1 MLDYSKIELLPQIS
15 NICWFNSILTVLLYS
30 EGVRKILKENLFGT
44 NKFLKS
50 LLYIIDNNYTS
61 PENIRKL
68 FRGRFTTEFLLFTY
82 LDIYKSPKLKEQL
95 KKQLSRNIRLFIG
108 NTFKFIIELL
118 EKLEIKA
125 QDLYYYDNNLH
136 YNIYTMSKR
145 TTSPDIIL
153 LFHEKT
159 NPDINKDELSAPFS
173 NYSSFISGIEEINE
187 YITYNGVKYKLDS
200 TILQNYNSDDKKINH
215 VISGITYN
223 NESYVYNG
231 WRIDNYKFLDKT
243 GVRKIKKSCPLFKF
257 DWKKDII
264 NTDNSK
270 SKSKN
275 DFCISINECK
285 LLEIIDEKDLCFN
298 FSRGNKVLIYV
309 KVDETSS
316 KSFISTKKDNI
327 RSKSIKYTSQTLK
340 PYLRSFYHL
349 NDKSIVE
356 LKEILKQLKYNN
368 IMIERITAENI
379 KKNLNEKYKDLFKVN
394 MSNTDENLIKKFIK
408 KMIKANLKD
417 DIIFD
422 DVDLFGI
429 DDKYINLLKTYS
441 KSVLSSYLSNK
452 DDNNK
457 TIKELIL
464 FLFKRDIEP
473 EILHKLINIITDK
486 ILFSRSISVSVSTSI
501 KS

>member
-15 NICWFNSILTVLLYS
+15 SICWFNSILTVLLYS
-30 EGVRKILKENLFGT
+30 QGIRKILKENLSGT

-95 KKQLSRNIRLFIG
+95 KKQLRRNIRLFIG
-108 NTFKFIIELL
+108 NTFNFIIELL
-118 EKLEIKA
+118 QKLEIKA

-136 YNIYTMSKR
+136 YNLYNVSKR

-153 LFHEKT
+153 LFHEKS
-159 NPDINKDELSAPFS
+159 NQDINKDELSAPFS

-187 YITYNGVKYKLDS
+187 YITYYEHKYKLEA
-200 TILQNYNSDDKKINH
+200 TILENYNIHEINQGH

-223 NESYVYNG
+223 NESFVYNG
-231 WRIDNYKFLDKT
+231 WRNDGYKFLDRT
-243 GVRKIKKSCPLFKF
+243 GVRKIKKSCPLFKY
-257 DWKKDII
+257 DW
-264 NTDNSK
+264 K

-275 DFCISINECK
+275 DFCISKKECE

-298 FSRGNKVLIYV
+298 FSKGNKVLIYV
-309 KVDETSS
+309 KVDDTKI
-316 KSFISTKKDNI
+316 KSFISTKKQNI
-327 RSKSIKYTSQTLK
+327 TSKSVKYTSQTLK
-340 PYLRSFYHL
+340 PYLRSFYQL
-349 NDKSIVE
+349 NDRTIVE
-356 LKEILKQLKYNN
+356 LKEILKELKYNS
-368 IMIERITAENI
+368 IIIERITPENI

-394 MSNTDENLIKKFIK
+394 SSNTDENLIKKFIK

-429 DDKYINLLKTYS
+429 DDNYINLLKTYS
-441 KSVLSSYLSNK
+441 KSVLTQYLLNK

-464 FLFKRDIEP
+464 FLFKKNIEP
-473 EILHKLINIITDK
+473 EVLNKFINIIIDK
-486 ILFSRSISVSVSTSI
+486 ILFSRSVSVSI
-501 KS
+501 KR

>member
-30 EGVRKILKENLFGT
+30 EGVRKILKENLFGR

-82 LDIYKSPKLKEQL
+82 LDIYKSPKLKEKLKQQL
-95 KKQLSRNIRLFIG
+95 RRNIRLFIG
-108 NTFKFIIELL
+108 NTFNFIIELL
-118 EKLEIKA
+118 QKLEIKA

-136 YNIYTMSKR
+136 YNLYNVSKR

-153 LFHEKT
+153 LFHEKS
-159 NPDINKDELSAPFS
+159 NQDINKDELSAPFS

-187 YITYNGVKYKLDS
+187 YITYYGVKYKLEA
-200 TILQNYNSDDKKINH
+200 TILENYNIHEINQGH

-223 NESYVYNG
+223 NESFVYNG
-231 WRIDNYKFLDKT
+231 WRNDGYKFLDRT
-243 GVRKIKKSCPLFKF
+243 GVRKIKKSCPLFKY
-257 DWKKDII
+257 DW
-264 NTDNSK
+264 K

-275 DFCISINECK
+275 DFCISKKECE
-285 LLEIIDEKDLCFN
+285 LFEIIDEKDLCFN
-298 FSRGNKVLIYV
+298 FSKGNKVLIYV
-309 KVDETSS
+309 KIDDTKN
-316 KSFISTKKDNI
+316 KSFISTKKQNI
-327 RSKSIKYTSQTLK
+327 TSKSVKYTSQTLK
-340 PYLRSFYHL
+340 PYLRSFYQL
-349 NDKSIVE
+349 NDRTIVE
-356 LKEILKQLKYNN
+356 LKEILKELKYNS
-368 IMIERITAENI
+368 IIIERITPENI

-394 MSNTDENLIKKFIK
+394 SSNTDENLIKKFIK

-429 DDKYINLLKTYS
+429 DDNYINLLKTYS
-441 KSVLSSYLSNK
+441 KSVLSQYLLNK

-464 FLFKRDIEP
+464 FLFKKDIEP
-473 EILHKLINIITDK
+473 EILNKFINIIIDK
-486 ILFSRSISVSVSTSI
+486 ILFSRSVSVSI
-501 KS
+501 KR

>member
-15 NICWFNSILTVLLYS
+15 SICWFNSILTILLYS
-30 EGVRKILKENLFGT
+30 EGIRKILKENLSGT

-95 KKQLSRNIRLFIG
+95 KKQLRRNIRLFIG
-108 NTFKFIIELL
+108 NTFNFIIELL
-118 EKLEIKA
+118 QKLEIKA

-136 YNIYTMSKR
+136 YNLYNVSKR

-153 LFHEKT
+153 LFHEKS
-159 NPDINKDELSAPFS
+159 NQDINKDELSAPFS

-187 YITYNGVKYKLDS
+187 YITYYGFKYKLEA
-200 TILQNYNSDDKKINH
+200 TILENYNIHEINQGH

-223 NESYVYNG
+223 NESFVYNG
-231 WRIDNYKFLDKT
+231 WRNDGYKFLDRT
-243 GVRKIKKSCPLFKF
+243 GVRKIKKSCPLFKY
-257 DWKKDII
+257 DW
-264 NTDNSK
+264 K

-275 DFCISINECK
+275 DFCISKKECE
-285 LLEIIDEKDLCFN
+285 LFEIIDEKDLCFN
-298 FSRGNKVLIYV
+298 FSKGNKVLIYV
-309 KVDETSS
+309 KIDDTKN
-316 KSFISTKKDNI
+316 KSFVSTKKQNI
-327 RSKSIKYTSQTLK
+327 TSKSVKYTSQTLK
-340 PYLRSFYHL
+340 PYLRSFYQL
-349 NDKSIVE
+349 NDRTIVE
-356 LKEILKQLKYNN
+356 LKEILKELKYNS
-368 IMIERITAENI
+368 IIIERITPENI

-394 MSNTDENLIKKFIK
+394 SSNTDENLIKKFIK

-429 DDKYINLLKTYS
+429 DDNYINLLKTYS
-441 KSVLSSYLSNK
+441 KSVLSQYLLNK

-464 FLFKRDIEP
+464 FLFKKDIEP
-473 EILHKLINIITDK
+473 EILNKFINIIIDK
-486 ILFSRSISVSVSTSI
+486 ILFSRSVSVSI
-501 KS
+501 KR

>member
-15 NICWFNSILTVLLYS
+15 SICWFNSILTVLLYS
-30 EGVRKILKENLFGT
+30 EGIRKILKENLSGT

-95 KKQLSRNIRLFIG
+95 KKQLRRNIRLFIG
-108 NTFKFIIELL
+108 NTFNFIIELL
-118 EKLEIKA
+118 QKLEIKA

-136 YNIYTMSKR
+136 YNLYNVSKR

-153 LFHEKT
+153 LFHEKS
-159 NPDINKDELSAPFS
+159 NQDINKDELSAPFS

-187 YITYNGVKYKLDS
+187 YITYYGVKYKLEA
-200 TILQNYNSDDKKINH
+200 TILENYNIHEINQGH

-223 NESYVYNG
+223 NESFVYNG
-231 WRIDNYKFLDKT
+231 WRNDGYKFLDRT
-243 GVRKIKKSCPLFKF
+243 GVRKIKKSCPLFKY
-257 DWKKDII
+257 DWK
-264 NTDNSK
+264 SEF
-270 SKSKN
+270 KN
-275 DFCISINECK
+275 DFCISKKECE
-285 LLEIIDEKDLCFN
+285 LLEIINEKDLCFN
-298 FSRGNKVLIYV
+298 FSKGNKVLIYV
-309 KVDETSS
+309 KVDDTKI
-316 KSFISTKKDNI
+316 KSFISTKKQNI
-327 RSKSIKYTSQTLK
+327 TSKSVKYTSQTLK
-340 PYLRSFYHL
+340 PYLRSFYQL
-349 NDKSIVE
+349 NDRTIVE
-356 LKEILKQLKYNN
+356 LKEILKELKYNS
-368 IMIERITAENI
+368 IIIERITPENI

-394 MSNTDENLIKKFIK
+394 SSNTDENLIKKFIK

-429 DDKYINLLKTYS
+429 DDNYINLLKTYS
-441 KSVLSSYLSNK
+441 KSVLTQYLLNK

-464 FLFKRDIEP
+464 FLFKKDIEP
-473 EILHKLINIITDK
+473 EILNKFINIIIDK
-486 ILFSRSISVSVSTSI
+486 ILFSRSVSVSI
-501 KS
+501 KR

>member
-15 NICWFNSILTVLLYS
+15 SICWFNSILTILLYS
-30 EGVRKILKENLFGT
+30 EGIRKILKENLSGT

-95 KKQLSRNIRLFIG
+95 KKQLRRNIRLFIG
-108 NTFKFIIELL
+108 NTFNFIIELL
-118 EKLEIKA
+118 QKLEIKA

-136 YNIYTMSKR
+136 YNLYNVSKR

-153 LFHEKT
+153 LFHEKS

-187 YITYNGVKYKLDS
+187 YITYYGVKYKLEA
-200 TILQNYNSDDKKINH
+200 TILENYNIHEINQGH

-223 NESYVYNG
+223 NESFVYNG
-231 WRIDNYKFLDKT
+231 WRNDGYKFLDRT
-243 GVRKIKKSCPLFKF
+243 GVRKIKKSCPLFKY
-257 DWKKDII
+257 DWK
-264 NTDNSK
+264 SE
-270 SKSKN
+270 SKN
-275 DFCISINECK
+275 DFCISKKECE

-298 FSRGNKVLIYV
+298 FSKGNKVLIYV
-309 KVDETSS
+309 KIDDTKT
-316 KSFISTKKDNI
+316 KSFISTKKQNI
-327 RSKSIKYTSQTLK
+327 TSKSVKYTSQTLK
-340 PYLRSFYHL
+340 PYLRSFYQL
-349 NDKSIVE
+349 NDRTIVE
-356 LKEILKQLKYNN
+356 LKEILKELKYNS
-368 IMIERITAENI
+368 IIIERITPENI
-379 KKNLNEKYKDLFKVN
+379 KKNLNEKYKDFFKVN
-394 MSNTDENLIKKFIK
+394 NSNSDENLIKKFIK

-429 DDKYINLLKTYS
+429 DDNYINLLKTYS
-441 KSVLSSYLSNK
+441 KSVLTQYLLNK

-464 FLFKRDIEP
+464 FIFKKDIES
-473 EILHKLINIITDK
+473 EFLNKFINIIIDK
-486 ILFSRSISVSVSTSI
+486 IQLSRSVSVFI
-501 KS
+501 KK